1 MILEYDNNPNLT
13 PEEKVRSLKE
23 NVQRALEELAGNSE
37 RLYKS
42 LLSALGVESAS
53 IRNDMTSIADRL
65 EAEGQALAQAIADAV
80 ERLGAVEAQAAEIEG
95 DIGPIQQEIENIKDR
110 LTALET
116 RTTAL
121 ETRATTLET
130 NYTALETRVKA
141 LEDAS

>member
-1 MILEYDNNPNLT
+1 MILEFDNNPNLT

-42 LLSALGVESAS
+42 LLSALGVEAAS
-53 IRNDMTSIADRL
+53 IRSDMTSITERL
-65 EAEGQALAQAIADAV
+65 EAEGQALAQAIAGAI
-80 ERLGAVEAQAAEIEG
+80 ERLSAVEAIAENV
-95 DIGPIQQEIENIKDR
+95 GPIQTEIGNIKDR
-110 LTALET
+110 L
-116 RTTAL
+116 TAL

-130 NYTALETRVKA
+130 NYTELEARVKA